1 MSAVKNK
8 FEELRRSYPPEMS
21 ASLVLP
27 LLHFVQ
33 EENGYVTK
41 DDAAAIADWTGV
53 PDIQVIEAL
62 RWYTMFR
69 RQPAGRHV
77 VKVCHNI
84 SCSLRGAER
93 LIDHLKN
100 RLGIEV
106 GETSA
111 DGRFT
116 LLTVECLA
124 SCGTA
129 PAMQIGDTYYE
140 NLDEAAIDRI
150 LAGFE

>member
-1 MSAVKNK
+1 MSAIKEK
-8 FEELRRSYPPEMS
+8 FEELRRSYPPGMS

-33 EENGYVTK
+33 EENGYVTS
-41 DDAAAIADWTGV
+41 DDAAAIADCTGV
-53 PDIQVIEAL
+53 PDIQVTEAL

-93 LIDHLKN
+93 LIGHLRS

-106 GETSA
+106 GQTSA

-116 LLTVECLA
+116 LITVECLA

-140 NLDEAAIDRI
+140 NLDEAAVDRI
-150 LAGFE
+150 LDGLR

>member
-1 MSAVKNK
+1 MSAIKEK
-8 FEELRRSYPPEMS
+8 FEELRRSYPPGMS

-33 EENGYVTK
+33 EEKGYVTQE
-41 DDAAAIADWTGV
+41 DAAAISDCTGV
-53 PDIQVIEAL
+53 PAIQVTEAL

-93 LIDHLKN
+93 LIGHLRS

-116 LLTVECLA
+116 LITVECLA

-140 NLDEAAIDRI
+140 NLDEAAVDRI
-150 LAGFE
+150 LDGLR

>member
-1 MSAVKNK
+1 MSDVRKK
-8 FEELRRSYPPEMS
+8 FDELRPAYPAEMG

-33 EENGYVTK
+33 TENGYVTK
-41 DDAAAIADWTGV
+41 DDTAAIADCTGV
-53 PDIQVIEAL
+53 PDIQVTEAL
-62 RWYTMFR
+62 TWYTMFR
-69 RQPAGRHV
+69 RERCGRHV
-77 VKVCHNI
+77 VKVCRNI
-84 SCSLRGAER
+84 SCSLRGADR
-93 LIDHLKN
+93 VVDHLRK
-100 RLGIEV
+100 RLGVDV

-129 PAMQIGDTYYE
+129 PAMQVGDTYHE
-140 NLDEAAIDRI
+140 NLDEAKVDRI
-150 LAGFE
+150 LSELR